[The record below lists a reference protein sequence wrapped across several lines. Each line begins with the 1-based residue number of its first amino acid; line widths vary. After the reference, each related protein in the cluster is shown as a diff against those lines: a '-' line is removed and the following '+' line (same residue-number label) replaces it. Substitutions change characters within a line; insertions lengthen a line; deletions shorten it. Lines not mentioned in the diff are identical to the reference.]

1 MRGTLHRCAKDGSW
15 SNRFSRPSCR
25 ARAGTRGNAKLVPP
39 RTCGAFQ
46 WYFRWQRVNLRLRKL
61 DGEAFRR
68 MELADLTKILR
79 SANLEIESTPLL
91 RKTPLWPPVPQM
103 PRTSLALGQAWR
115 DRGVGGCEKTAVH
128 KLEVCFCKIL
138 TRSNYRCGQRWGLL
152 ERIFISESGKLTA
165 ATG

>member
-1 MRGTLHRCAKDGSW
+1 MLDFTNAFSVAPAREEPAGTLADEVKDLLRGVNRTLFRSREESSRDGKVFCSCASLDFCLLEHLIRPPFFLRTYNQTDKQKTRVLVRGTLHRCAKDGSW

-68 MELADLTKILR
+68 MELVDLTKI
-79 SANLEIESTPLL
+79 
-91 RKTPLWPPVPQM
+91 
-103 PRTSLALGQAWR
+103 
-115 DRGVGGCEKTAVH
+115 
-128 KLEVCFCKIL
+128 
-138 TRSNYRCGQRWGLL
+138 
-152 ERIFISESGKLTA
+152 
-165 ATG
+165 

>member
-1 MRGTLHRCAKDGSW
+1 MCQRWILVEQIFTSVV
-15 SNRFSRPSCR
+15 SR
-25 ARAGTRGNAKLVPP
+25 ARGNARKRQTGPP
-39 RTCGAFQ
+39 QNMWCFSMVFQVATCDLWDCENWTAKHFE
-46 WYFRWQRVNLRLRKL
+46 RWNWQ
-61 DGEAFRR
+61 
-68 MELADLTKILR
+68 ISPR
-79 SANLEIESTPLL
+79 SSDPQTWKSSQPLL
-91 RKTPLWPPVPQM
+91 RKTPLWPTVTKM

-152 ERIFISESGKLTA
+152 ERIFISESRKLTS